1 MQPSRARGTKKRN
14 QVQLSSKV
22 EKSLVAYAVAATAAG
37 MGMLAS
43 PPGAEAKIVYT
54 TANVQI
60 VGKPLP
66 IDLNHDGIVDFFLFH
81 YGFHTSTGGNALLAC
96 INPFFNGTRTVC
108 ASSSIATNHNAFRV
122 VESMGDTWGAAVQP
136 RAKIV
141 GGDRFRSLHSADLG
155 QVTFPTSSHQKPD
168 WGGPWVNEG
177 KGVKNRYLGVKF
189 QIQGR
194 FHFGWARITVTTT
207 SNSFTATLTGYAYE
221 TIPGKGII
229 AGKTK
234 GPEEVDDQPTAS
246 ALSAPQQLPAT
257 LGVLAFGARG
267 LSIYRNED

>member
-1 MQPSRARGTKKRN
+1 MRLP
-14 QVQLSSKV
+14 LP
-22 EKSLVAYAVAATAAG
+22 L
-37 MGMLAS
+37 GMLGS
-43 PPGAEAKIVYT
+43 PLAAEAKIVYT
-54 TANVQI
+54 PANVQI
-60 VGKPLP
+60 IGNPLP
-66 IDLNHDGIVDFFLFH
+66 VDLNHDGIVDFFLFH

-96 INPFFNGTRTVC
+96 LDPFNNGTRIVC
-108 ASSSIATNHNAFRV
+108 ASSSLATNHLNAFRV

-136 RAKIV
+136 GADIV
-141 GGDRFRSLHSADLG
+141 GGDRFRSGHSADLG
-155 QVTFPTSSHQKPD
+155 QVMFPTFSSRQPR

-177 KGVKNRYLGVKF
+177 KGIKNRYLGVKF

-234 GPEEVDDQPTAS
+234 GVEEIDDQRIASTLS
-246 ALSAPQQLPAT
+246 ALQQQPAT